1 MEDYYVT
8 TMDTNV
14 HRVAA
19 NSPEEAEEII
29 RAGTGGKQVELVMF
43 EVTDVT
49 KVDVEDEMTIKEY
62 KEVKEYIKDNF
73 EQFDGYPVEEE
84 TNDGTV

>member
-1 MEDYYVT
+1 MVEDYYVT
-8 TMDTNV
+8 TMDTIV
-14 HRVAA
+14 HKVAA

-49 KVDVEDEMTIKEY
+49 KVDYGNIRRWDNIKQR
-62 KEVKEYIKDNF
+62 II
-73 EQFDGYPVEEE
+73 
-84 TNDGTV
+84 

>member
-1 MEDYYVT
+1 MVEDYYVT

-14 HRVAA
+14 HKVAA

-49 KVDVEDEMTIKEY
+49 KVDYGNIRRWDNIKQR
-62 KEVKEYIKDNF
+62 II
-73 EQFDGYPVEEE
+73 
-84 TNDGTV
+84 